1 MLLISDVE
9 TGQDKAF
16 VLNLDS
22 PNIQSDFDCTQYTL
36 STEALYPVGQ
46 KIHLY
51 NLLPKSNRHRS
62 EIIVFAVL
70 PDFGKDSSWTEIDRT
85 EIREISYSELL
96 NLKDR
101 SLGINTAPPYF
112 SRYFNQIKLAI
123 LHNGKLMLGNKTFL
137 QFFAVRRYLNGMNR
151 PLGTIDI
158 DQPFISIRSFSDTFR
173 KQYPDDSF
181 PMLPQRI
188 SLSFEP
194 LRMKKEF
201 LS

>member
-101 SLGINTAPPYF
+101 SLGINTPRPYF

-123 LHNGKLMLGNKTFL
+123 LHNGKVMLRNETFL
-137 QFFAVRRYLNGMNR
+137 DIFSVRRYLNVIHR
-151 PLGTIDI
+151 LLCTIAI
-158 DQPFISIRSFSDTFR
+158 DYVFMSICSFSD
-173 KQYPDDSF
+173 
-181 PMLPQRI
+181 L
-188 SLSFEP
+188 
-194 LRMKKEF
+194 LR
-201 LS
+201 